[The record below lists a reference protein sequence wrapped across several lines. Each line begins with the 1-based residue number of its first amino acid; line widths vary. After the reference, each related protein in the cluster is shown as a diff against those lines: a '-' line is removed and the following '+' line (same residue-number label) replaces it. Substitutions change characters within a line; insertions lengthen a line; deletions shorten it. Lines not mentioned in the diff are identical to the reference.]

1 MSLDIRIRAC
11 RGDFLLDVEVA
22 TDARRV
28 CLFGRSGAGKTS
40 LASAVAGLLR
50 PDAGRIEIDGETLLD
65 TAAGVAVPAWRRR
78 IGCVF
83 QEARL
88 FPHMSVRANLLYART
103 FGGARAP
110 APDLADLAELL
121 GLEALLDR
129 RPVNLSGGEARRVAI
144 GRALLSAPR
153 LLILD
158 EPLTGLDG
166 ARRAELL
173 AHIDALGRGDGPPL
187 LYVSHSIEE
196 TARLAEVVVLM
207 KGGRTLA
214 CAPPAEAFDHPEAEE
229 AAGLTAPI
237 SILEGRVLAHEAGAT
252 RLSLGDSLG
261 DGGAEF
267 LTPRLDL
274 GPGQPA
280 RVIVDAR
287 DVAVALSDPTDSSV
301 QNRLPAVIAAIEPHA
316 GGGLVLRLEAAG
328 ARLKSL
334 VTPAAAERLA
344 LRPGAQVHALIKA
357 TAAARHG

>member
-1 MSLDIRIRAC
+1 MSLKLQVQAR
-11 RGDFLLDVEVA
+11 RGDFLLDAGVA

-40 LASAVAGLLR
+40 LANAVAGLLR
-50 PDAGRIEIDGETLLD
+50 PESGRIEIDGETLLD
-65 TAAGVAVPAWRRR
+65 TAGGIAVPAWRRR

-88 FPHMSVRANLLYART
+88 FPHMSVRGNLNYART
-103 FGGARAP
+103 FGGAKAS
-110 APDLADLAELL
+110 APDLASVAALL
-121 GLEALLDR
+121 GIEALLDR
-129 RPVNLSGGEARRVAI
+129 PPSNLSGGEARRVAI
-144 GRALLSAPR
+144 GRALLAAPR

-196 TARLAEVVVLM
+196 TARLADVVVLM
-207 KGGRTLA
+207 QGGRTLA

-252 RLSLGDSLG
+252 RLSLGD
-261 DGGAEF
+261 GGAEF

-274 GPGQPA
+274 EPGQPA

-301 QNRLPAVIAAIEPHA
+301 QNRLPATIATVTPHA
-316 GGGLVLRLEAAG
+316 GGGLVLRLQARG

-344 LRPGAQVHALIKA
+344 LRPGLQVHALIKA